1 MRITPPEISAPFLYL
16 EPNML
21 PTKSPTQESAK
32 VIVPIN
38 PTAGRI
44 ETSRKANVTPTA
56 SASMLVATA
65 RRYHRLEI
73 ERRAFLFLLAERLTK
88 HIYAYDKEKSEG
100 YPMVEIRY
108 EVLETA
114 SEKIADKRHNRLK
127 NAEVKSHA
135 KSVLPFDTAYRKP
148 FTDRHRKSVH
158 RKSDGNKKEFG
169 KSHMISPY
177 RTRRYICNRF
187 FKGKHAH

>member
-32 VIVPIN
+32 GYRSDKSDCGKDRN
-38 PTAGRI
+38 I
-44 ETSRKANVTPTA
+44 EEGERNSDGKRVD
-56 SASMLVATA
+56 A
-65 RRYHRLEI
+65 RCDSKRYHRLEI

-148 FTDRHRKSVH
+148 FTDRHRKASIESPTAI
-158 RKSDGNKKEFG
+158 RKSSE
-169 KSHMISPY
+169 SP
-177 RTRRYICNRF
+177 I
-187 FKGKHAH
+187 